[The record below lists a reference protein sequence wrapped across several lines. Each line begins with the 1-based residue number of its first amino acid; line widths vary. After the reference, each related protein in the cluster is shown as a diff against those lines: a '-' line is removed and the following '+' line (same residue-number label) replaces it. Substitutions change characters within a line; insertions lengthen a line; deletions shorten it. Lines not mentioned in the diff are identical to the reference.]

1 MATTTHS
8 PTGETGPSFKE
19 ILDDN
24 APYIVAMYLLNGVL
38 FALFVDHGALAQG
51 RVEYATLFPAADG
64 AGVVT
69 QVAAAGFALGFAVA
83 TVVALVYAASVLR
96 AQSEDVDPYA
106 LEERI
111 STVTVMPAVQLLAV
125 ILSPVLTGHGVAEGL
140 TFVPEIV
147 ALFL

>member
-1 MATTTHS
+1 
-8 PTGETGPSFKE
+8 
-19 ILDDN
+19 
-24 APYIVAMYLLNGVL
+24 
-38 FALFVDHGALAQG
+38 
-51 RVEYATLFPAADG
+51 
-64 AGVVT
+64 
-69 QVAAAGFALGFAVA
+69 
-83 TVVALVYAASVLR
+83 VALVYAASVLR